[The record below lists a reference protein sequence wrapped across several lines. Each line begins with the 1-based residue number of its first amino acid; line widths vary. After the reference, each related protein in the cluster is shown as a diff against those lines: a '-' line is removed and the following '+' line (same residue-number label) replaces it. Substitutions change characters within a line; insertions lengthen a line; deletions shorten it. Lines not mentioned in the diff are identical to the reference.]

1 MRPPADGTPDGGLA
15 AVAPVSTVR
24 YLNAVN
30 TWVVLLRGIN
40 VGGNNPVPM
49 KALRLD
55 LEAAGFE
62 GVQTYIQSGN
72 VVLGAASSEAAEVS
86 TRVADVI
93 EARHGH
99 RPATLTLAA
108 SDLIAARDRN
118 PFPEAEEE
126 PRHIHLFFLASDPES
141 PDLEGLEVARAE
153 TERWH
158 LDGRVFYLLAP
169 EGIGRSKLAAK
180 AERLLGVPA
189 TARNWRTVCKL
200 CDMVD
205 ADARHAD

>member
-1 MRPPADGTPDGGLA
+1 MARRTGDRA
-15 AVAPVSTVR
+15 AVAPASTTR
-24 YLNAVN
+24 YLKPVH

-49 KALRLD
+49 KALRVD

-72 VVLGAASSEAAEVS
+72 VVLRASSTDAAEVS
-86 TRVADVI
+86 ARVADVI
-93 EARHGH
+93 EERHGH
-99 RPATLTLAA
+99 RPAALALAA

-118 PFPEAEEE
+118 PFPESEEA
-126 PRHIHLFFLASDPES
+126 PRHIHLFFLGSRPEE
-141 PDLEGLEVARAE
+141 PDLEGLEAARSE
-153 TERWH
+153 TERFQ
-158 LDGRVFYLLAP
+158 LDGRVFYLFAP
-169 EGIGRSKLAAK
+169 DGIGRSKLAAK

-189 TARNWRTVCKL
+189 TARNWRTVRKL

-205 ADARHAD
+205 AEAQLTD